1 MTDAPIRVFAC
12 SINLLKEMREDQ
24 KMIVSDPR
32 FHGPIERW
40 RICPSTHCERSQE
53 CRSPNEC
60 SGTGKNLTPEQ
71 RERFRARAVT
81 DSAHPSNEPHQ

>member
-1 MTDAPIRVFAC
+1 MTIFVFAC

-24 KMIVSDPR
+24 QMIVNDPR

-40 RICPSTHCERSQE
+40 HICPSTHCERWQE
-53 CRSPNEC
+53 CRSPHEC

-71 RERFRARAVT
+71 RARLT
-81 DSAHPSNEPHQ
+81 PSPSQGRGGEA